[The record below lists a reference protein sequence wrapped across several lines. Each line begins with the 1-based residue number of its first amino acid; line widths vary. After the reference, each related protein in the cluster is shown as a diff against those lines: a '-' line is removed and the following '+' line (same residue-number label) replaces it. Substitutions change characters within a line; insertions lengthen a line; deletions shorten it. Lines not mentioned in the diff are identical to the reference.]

1 MNFLIAFVYPV
12 LLFLFGLFGLI
23 QSRKNILLV
32 IISIELLLLSI
43 NIFLLLAASYLDDNL
58 GDILSLFI
66 LTVAAAESSIGLAI
80 LISFYRLNGSIAM
93 NRINL
98 LKG

>member
-1 MNFLIAFVYPV
+1 MNFLIAFIYPTCIF
-12 LLFLFGLFGLI
+12 LLGLFGLV

-43 NIFLLLAASYLDDNL
+43 NIFLLLTSSYLDDTL
-58 GDILSLFI
+58 GEILSIFI
-66 LTVAAAESSIGLAI
+66 LTVASAESSIGLAI
-80 LISFYRLNGSIAM
+80 LISFYRLKGTIAM
-93 NRINL
+93 STINL